1 MSLRWQGVLPLGLAL
16 LVLSS
21 PRLAAQEEAA
31 AEETPVTAESEEA
44 GEEAAPR
51 PPSGERFTPTEQ
63 LRYDQEVDFP
73 VDI

>member
-1 MSLRWQGVLPLGLAL
+1 MKFWWQLALPLSFAL
-16 LVLSS
+16 LMLGS
-21 PRLAAQEEAA
+21 PKLVAQEEDAT
-31 AEETPVTAESEEA
+31 EDTPVTAEPEEA

>member
-1 MSLRWQGVLPLGLAL
+1 MSLRWQVALPLAL
-16 LVLSS
+16 LMLFSVK
-21 PRLAAQEEAA
+21 LAAQEDAA
-31 AEETPVTAESEEA
+31 AEETPVTAEPEEA

-51 PPSGERFTPTEQ
+51 APSGERFTPTEQ